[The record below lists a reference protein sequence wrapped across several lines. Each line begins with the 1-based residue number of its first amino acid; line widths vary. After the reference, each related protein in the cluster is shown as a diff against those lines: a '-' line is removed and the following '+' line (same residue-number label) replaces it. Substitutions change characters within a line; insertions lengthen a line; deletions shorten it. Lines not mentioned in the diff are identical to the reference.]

1 MLPPKIDCD
10 IKEHVNRVI
19 TVWVRVRLAKQ
30 GLLAEGS
37 IRFSFSAVDGTFC
50 INYKALMAPEQALGR
65 GEPSKQRSQLS
76 GQDFNEQGS
85 VGFIGTRRHR
95 KLVA

>member
-50 INYKALMAPEQALGR
+50 INYKALMAPEQALDSLEVDIR
-65 GEPSKQRSQLS
+65 ELNSFEELQR
-76 GQDFNEQGS
+76 
-85 VGFIGTRRHR
+85 
-95 KLVA
+95 